1 MLNFLELTDGYK
13 LDHRRQYPPGTTR
26 VYSNFTPR
34 ASRIGGQEYVVF
46 FGLRYA
52 WARLKEIARE
62 TFFRRAEQ
70 EVCDEYRTLVRGYLG
85 PEAAD
90 AVGTEHIRALHRL
103 GYIPLKFNALPEG
116 SLVPL
121 KVPMFTVENTHDDFF
136 WLVNYFE
143 TYLSNTIWPMCT
155 SATTAHRYRL
165 LFDKYAALTG
175 GDPTFVPWQ
184 GHDFSMRGMM
194 GCEAAAMSGAGHLL
208 SFTGTDTLPA
218 IRLLEKYYHGSG
230 LIGGSVAATEHSVM
244 CAGGKDNEQATV
256 ERILALYPTGI
267 VSQVMD
273 TWDFWGFITNTLPK
287 LKDKIVARDGKFVI
301 RPDSG
306 DPVKILCGT
315 AGYKEDSPLWTAEQK
330 GLIQCLWEI
339 FGGTVNRQGYKVLS
353 PHIGAIYG
361 DSITYD
367 RAKEIME
374 RLEAK
379 GFASTNVVL
388 GIGSYTYQ
396 YTTRDTYGFAM
407 KATWAMVNG
416 EERMLFKEPKTDDG
430 TKKSAKGR
438 LVVFKTY
445 FGYRLKD
452 GLTLHQQ
459 EEWALH
465 DQFGRYNNSLDLIR
479 IRLGHERKKSTERG
493 D

>member
-46 FGLRYA
+46 FGLQYA
-52 WARLKEIARE
+52 WARLQEIARE

-90 AVGTEHIRALHRL
+90 AIGTDHVRALHKL
-103 GYIPLKFNALPEG
+103 GYIPLEFNALPEG

-121 KVPMFTVENTHDDFF
+121 RVPMFTVENTHDDFF
-136 WLVNYFE
+136 WVVNYFE

-165 LFDKYAALTG
+165 LFDKCAAKTG
-175 GDPTFVPWQ
+175 GDSEFVPWQ

-218 IRLLEKYYHGSG
+218 MRLLEKYYNGNG

-244 CAGGKDNEQATV
+244 CAGGKEDEQGTF
-256 ERILALYPTGI
+256 ERLLALYPTGV
-267 VSQVMD
+267 VSVVSD
-273 TWDFWGFITNTLPK
+273 TWDFWNVVTETLPA
-287 LKDKIVARDGKFVI
+287 LKDRIMARNGKLVI

-306 DPVKILCGT
+306 DPVRILTGDNVYQYT
-315 AGYKEDSPLWTAEQK
+315 GDPRGR
-330 GLIQCLWEI
+330 GLIECLWDI
-339 FGGTVNRQGYKVLS
+339 FGGTVNQQGYKVLD

-367 RAKEIME
+367 RASEILG
-374 RLEAK
+374 RLEVK

-407 KATWAMVNG
+407 KATWVRVNG

-430 TKKSAKGR
+430 TKKSARGR
-438 LVVFKTY
+438 LVVFKTHM
-445 FGYRLKD
+445 GYRLQ
-452 GLTLHQQ
+452 GCLTQHQQ

-465 DQFGRYNNSLDLIR
+465 DQFGKYNNSLNLIR
-479 IRLGHERKKSTERG
+479 KRLGYERTKDSSSGGKK
-493 D
+493 